1 MAMKNSTI
9 LDKVWLAGTN
19 DYQQNVP
26 LASQQ
31 GIAAT
36 VSFLMDPAHMNW
48 RNQFLDIL
56 VNRVGFE
63 YVHNRRFNNPLRL
76 FKKPKLNYG
85 NIVEEIAP
93 AWVRAHSYEDD
104 AETLL
109 KMHRPQLGVAYHSQ
123 NRRDMY
129 PISINEPELRS
140 AFEGDYGLNKLIASL
155 MQTPYNSDEYDEM
168 NIMLNLIA
176 LYETTYGFYKVQLNA
191 APTDEASGKAF
202 LAQARAM
209 AGKLTI
215 PSAAYNADL
224 SEYGIPA
231 IPTFVSD
238 ADELILITDF
248 ETQASLDVN
257 TLAGVFNID
266 FAEVKYRVKQ
276 VPEIPVPGAVAIL
289 TTTDFF
295 QQYDTVYQ
303 NTSFWNAETL
313 TTNYYLHHWG
323 VYSVSPFVP
332 AVMFTTSQGTDMPTI
347 TQDMTS
353 INLAANGDIVP
364 GGTTQLTLTANGTL
378 TANPENAGVPKNIE
392 IAPDTAAFS
401 ITLTN
406 ADGTAKTINSRTY
419 IDDYGVLHLQKSGV
433 KAGDKVTVN
442 ARSYYI
448 NPNGNTPDLKTSLEI
463 TVAD

>member
-1 MAMKNSTI
+1 MAIKNSTI
-9 LDKVWLAGTN
+9 LDKVWLSGSN

-31 GIAAT
+31 GIAST
-36 VSFLMDPAHMNW
+36 VSFLLDPAHMMW
-48 RNQFLDIL
+48 RNQFLDLL
-56 VNRVGFE
+56 VNRVGYEF
-63 YVHNRRFNNPLRL
+63 VHNKRFTNPLRL
-76 FKKPKLNYG
+76 FKKSKLDYG

-109 KMHRPQLGVAYHSQ
+109 KMHRPQLGVAFHSQ

-129 PISINEPELRS
+129 PISINEAELRS
-140 AFEGDYGLNKLIASL
+140 AFEGDYGLNKLVASL
-155 MQTPYNSDEYDEM
+155 MQTPYNADEYDEM

-176 LYETTYGFYKVQLNA
+176 LYETSYGFYKVQLDA
-191 APTDEASGKAF
+191 APTDEATGKAF
-202 LAQARAM
+202 LTQARAM
-209 AGKLTI
+209 AGKLTV

-224 SEYGIPA
+224 SDYGIPA

-238 ADELILITDF
+238 ADELILITTFD
-248 ETQASLDVN
+248 TQAALDVQ
-257 TLAGVFNID
+257 TLAGVFNVD

-295 QQYDTVYQ
+295 QQYDTNYQ
-303 NTSFWNAETL
+303 TTSFWNPETL
-313 TTNYYLHHWG
+313 TTNFYLHHWG

-332 AVMFTTSQGTDMPTI
+332 AIMFTTNAGTDMPTI
-347 TQDMTS
+347 TQAMTG
-353 INLAANGDIVP
+353 IALTVNGDLEP
-364 GGTTQLTLTANGTL
+364 GGSVQLTLTANGTL
-378 TANPENAGVPKNIE
+378 TPDPSTAEVPGNIE

-401 ITLTN
+401 VTLTDSEGN
-406 ADGTAKTINSRTY
+406 AKTVNTRTY
-419 IDDYGVLHLQKSGV
+419 IDEYGVLHLQKSGV
-433 KAGDKVTVN
+433 KAGDKVTVA

-448 NPNGNTPDLKTSLEI
+448 NPNGPTPDSLTTSLDI
-463 TVAD
+463 VVA

>member
-31 GIAAT
+31 GIANT

-48 RNQFLDIL
+48 RNQFLDVL

-63 YVHNRRFNNPLRL
+63 YVHNRRFSNPLRF
-76 FKKPKLNYG
+76 FKKPKLDYG

-93 AWVRAHSYEDD
+93 AWIRGHSYEDD
-104 AETLL
+104 AQTLL
-109 KMHRPQLGVAYHSQ
+109 KMHRPQLGVAFHSQ
-123 NRRDMY
+123 NRRDIY
-129 PISINEPELRS
+129 PISINETELRS
-140 AFEGDYGLNKLIASL
+140 AFENDYGLNKLIASL

-168 NIMLNLIA
+168 NIMLNLIS
-176 LYETTYGFYKVQLNA
+176 LYETNYGFYKVQLAA
-191 APTDEASGKAF
+191 APTDEVSGKAF
-202 LAQARAM
+202 LTQARAM

-257 TLAGVFNID
+257 TLAGVFNVD
-266 FAEVKYRVKQ
+266 FAEVKYRVKL
-276 VPEIPVPGAVAIL
+276 VPEIPIPGAVAIL

-332 AVMFTTSQGTDMPTI
+332 AVLFTTSQATVMPTI
-347 TQDMTS
+347 TQALTS
-353 INLAANGDIVP
+353 INLVTNGDIEP
-364 GGTTQLTLTANGTL
+364 GGTVQLTLTANGTL
-378 TANPENAGVPKNIE
+378 TADPSTATVPENIE

-401 ITLTN
+401 ITL
-406 ADGTAKTINSRTY
+406 ADSEGVAKTINSRTY

-433 KAGDKVTVN
+433 KAGDKITVG
-442 ARSYYI
+442 ARSYYT
-448 NPNGNTPDLKTSLEI
+448 NPNGETPELKTSLEI
-463 TVAD
+463 VVV